1 MLKVGT
7 APHACFILEDLV
19 GFLGDG
25 MGKNNGHAAMQTS
38 TSSFALSD
46 RRKALE
52 EWLLRE
58 ILEDEQRHRGSSS

>member
-7 APHACFILEDLV
+7 TPHACFILEDLV

-38 TSSFALSD
+38 TSFALSD